1 MQSPWLHGAVPIR
14 QGSPSR
20 LVTPN
25 GLPLT
30 SYWTPSLAPTP
41 MLALVEFVTVLI
53 GFVEDLLAKLCN
65 THTMSAQGTIRNTIL
80 AIGIVVAAALGVFLF
95 QGEVLIAIFLGA
107 PSIIIIG
114 GLLWLT
120 RNLFAEAKP

>member
-1 MQSPWLHGAVPIR
+1 VGRTGDRRGRVLPTGDVP
-14 QGSPSR
+14 
-20 LVTPN
+20 
-25 GLPLT
+25 
-30 SYWTPSLAPTP
+30 
-41 MLALVEFVTVLI
+41 
-53 GFVEDLLAKLCN
+53 KLN
-65 THTMSAQGTIRNTIL
+65 IRNTIL

-120 RNLFAEAKP
+120 HNLFAEAKP